1 LLLTYARSDGSR
13 KSVELCGAT
22 QEFVLLFSHRFV
34 LIASVAMAAPPRDF
48 SCLGAGANEGGRL
61 MSVARVTEITS
72 SSPKGFDEAMR
83 VGIAR
88 ATKTL
93 QNVTGAWIKNQEVVI
108 VKGKITEYRVRLKV
122 TFILKE

>member
-1 LLLTYARSDGSR
+1 
-13 KSVELCGAT
+13 
-22 QEFVLLFSHRFV
+22 
-34 LIASVAMAAPPRDF
+34 
-48 SCLGAGANEGGRL
+48 

-72 SSPKGFDEAMR
+72 SSPKNFEEAMR

-93 QNVTGAWIKNQEVVI
+93 HNVTGAWIKNQEVVI
-108 VKGKITEYRVRLKV
+108 EDGKITEYRVRLKV

>member
-1 LLLTYARSDGSR
+1 
-13 KSVELCGAT
+13 
-22 QEFVLLFSHRFV
+22 
-34 LIASVAMAAPPRDF
+34 
-48 SCLGAGANEGGRL
+48 

-83 VGIAR
+83 AGIAR

-93 QNVTGAWIKNQEVVI
+93 QNVTGAWIKNHEVVI
-108 VKGKITEYRVRLKV
+108 AKGKITEYRIRLKV

>member
-1 LLLTYARSDGSR
+1 
-13 KSVELCGAT
+13 
-22 QEFVLLFSHRFV
+22 
-34 LIASVAMAAPPRDF
+34 
-48 SCLGAGANEGGRL
+48 

-93 QNVTGAWIKNQEVVI
+93 QNVTGAWIKNQELVI
-108 VKGKITEYRVRLKV
+108 AKGKITEYRVRLKV

>member
-1 LLLTYARSDGSR
+1 
-13 KSVELCGAT
+13 
-22 QEFVLLFSHRFV
+22 
-34 LIASVAMAAPPRDF
+34 
-48 SCLGAGANEGGRL
+48 

-93 QNVTGAWIKNQEVVI
+93 QNVTGAWIKNQEVV
-108 VKGKITEYRVRLKV
+108 VAKGKVTEYRVRLKV

>member
-1 LLLTYARSDGSR
+1 
-13 KSVELCGAT
+13 
-22 QEFVLLFSHRFV
+22 
-34 LIASVAMAAPPRDF
+34 
-48 SCLGAGANEGGRL
+48 

-108 VKGKITEYRVRLKV
+108 TKGKITEYRVRLKV